1 MSDRKRETDI
11 PEAVNRYR
19 FWGFPT
25 GVSMLPRFA
34 ATVMSAATRSARPS
48 MPAARS
54 VTRARGTNVMSATSF
69 VTTILAKK
77 TIPTSANAIAR
88 WDFARETLPHRIEDA
103 ERAKPG
109 NDRHKA
115 KEQRE
120 RVPVD
125 IGRVRRV
132 GRNGNARRGGEHDS
146 DNEDDLA
153 PHEIA
158 KALH

>member
-1 MSDRKRETDI
+1 MSSRKRETDI

-69 VTTILAKK
+69 VTAMLAKK

-88 WDFARETLPHRIEDA
+88 WDFARETSHFPIES
-103 ERAKPG
+103 RTP
-109 NDRHKA
+109 
-115 KEQRE
+115 RE
-120 RVPVD
+120 RSPATTA
-125 IGRVRRV
+125 IRQKSSASVRQ
-132 GRNGNARRGGEHDS
+132 S
-146 DNEDDLA
+146 
-153 PHEIA
+153 I
-158 KALH
+158 